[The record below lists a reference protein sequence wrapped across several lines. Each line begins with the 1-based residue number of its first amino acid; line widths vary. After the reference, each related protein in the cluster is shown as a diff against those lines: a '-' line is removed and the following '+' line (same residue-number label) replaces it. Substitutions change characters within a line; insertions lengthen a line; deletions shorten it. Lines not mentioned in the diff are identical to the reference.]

1 MEEHIT
7 LVEDDVLM
15 TISDA
20 RAYAQP
26 GIGTY

>member
-15 TISDA
+15 MISDA

>member
-1 MEEHIT
+1 MEEHIA